1 MRVFLGIIHLENF
14 IRGIDNMK
22 NMKLWKW
29 DLIWG
34 LMLSAEIISCIGCS
48 IVFWDFRFMGIGGIA
63 LFCACLSFLCA
74 FLTKSKTKEKTVQ
87 NYFRELQYTKKAEDL
102 EEALFPIY
110 FIGLSIFIWLLVF
123 TDIGWIF

>member
-1 MRVFLGIIHLENF
+1 MRLFLGIIHLENF
-14 IRGIDNMK
+14 FRGIDNMK

-34 LMLSAEIISCIGCS
+34 LMLSAEIISCIVCS

-87 NYFRELQYTKKAEDL
+87 NYFSELQYTKKAEDL